1 VILEIAY
8 KKHKDWLRICRS
20 FGCQNDD
27 CQDII
32 SEMYIKIDE
41 LTKKGKDLKYGD
53 NDINYYYLYKMI
65 FHACLRTK
73 QINKKRKDIIIT
85 SDTETFALSEALAQ
99 YGIKSTI
106 DDNIIDY
113 KLEEFTDSY
122 ENKLVWYDI
131 AIFELISDGRKIS
144 ELSRDTNISYVSLR
158 NTYIKV
164 KDFIKK
170 EYEKYDWTRG
180 HSRKNN

>member
-1 VILEIAY
+1 MILELAF

-20 FGCQNDD
+20 FGCQDDD

-41 LTKKGKDLKYGD
+41 LTKKGTDLKYGD
-53 NDINYYYLYKMI
+53 NDINHYYLYKMI
-65 FHACLRTK
+65 FHACLRMK
-73 QINKKRKDIIIT
+73 QINRKRKDIIVT
-85 SDTETFALSEALAQ
+85 TDTQSYDLGAALAS
-99 YGIKSTI
+99 YNIST
-106 DDNIIDY
+106 DMNDSMLHK
-113 KLEEFTDSY
+113 KLENFTDSY
-122 ENKLVWYDI
+122 ESKLVWYDI

-180 HSRKNN
+180 HSRKSN